1 MEDTHYEQIFLK
13 ISYINSIILDL
24 LEDDEKIVANTA
36 LVETEK
42 FRLHTMDTY
51 YEHLPAFIMLSYVF
65 WKMLLKW

>member
-51 YEHLPAFIMLSYVF
+51 Y
-65 WKMLLKW
+65 